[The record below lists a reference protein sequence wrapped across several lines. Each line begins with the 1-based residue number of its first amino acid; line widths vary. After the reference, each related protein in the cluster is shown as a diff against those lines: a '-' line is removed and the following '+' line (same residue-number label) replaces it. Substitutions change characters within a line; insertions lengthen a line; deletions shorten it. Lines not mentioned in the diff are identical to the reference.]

1 MALKGNKKASAN
13 KNLLTSFKHAFEGLF
28 VGIKNVKNMKIHLTF
43 TFLVIIG
50 GFFFKVSTVEW
61 LILLLFIALVISFEL
76 MNTALEEAVNLAMPN
91 IHPVA
96 KIAKDV
102 AASSVLVSAIFALIS
117 GFIIFLPKVLEF
129 IGRI

>member
-1 MALKGNKKASAN
+1 M
-13 KNLLTSFKHAFEGLF
+13 
-28 VGIKNVKNMKIHLTF
+28 
-43 TFLVIIG
+43 
-50 GFFFKVSTVEW
+50 
-61 LILLLFIALVISFEL
+61 LLFIALVISFEL